1 MKGFSN
7 DKVQSSFI
15 FTNYDGHQYRGMP
28 VPVVAGKLKRRQSL
42 TADDFAFLKKRTRRT
57 AKATL
62 PSPSANH
69 FFSGYKSL
77 AHSPYRDRQAFFA
90 DVCAIYQEEIADLG
104 RLGCTYLQLDEVP
117 IAVLC
122 DRKNQ
127 DRVRERGE
135 DPEELIEDYI
145 AAINEAVRDRPS
157 VMTVCVHLCRGNA
170 GHGQASGG
178 YDPVAEQLLQGTNV
192 DGFFLEYDTER
203 AGDFRPLRFLPKD
216 KVAVLGIISTK
227 LRELKSVDEVKRRI
241 EDASRYAD
249 QDRLCLS
256 PQCGF
261 ASAYTTDRM
270 SLDDQERKLAHMVIA
285 FLRTN
290 SGTQASETGQ
300 LQRRTPDVE
309 SHNSAEQVEL
319 ESLDPADCQ
328 ADVTREREVD
338 AGPRR
343 CHTDPLTVIWIV
355 LADGGRRQ
363 NSAEVGNRIQNGLNE
378 GVRVGSR
385 PSAVVSIRSESVV
398 LDHATDFRNELL
410 GTLAVDRHDG
420 VRHRSKPPTVRREP
434 IGADGFAPCRV
445 VVPTVVDGTPFFDD
459 DPGMDCKDA
468 APPHG
473 ASGEDPDHGLRAR
486 RRGRQQAGAR
496 PVCGLPIFA
505 AVIKTEIVRGRER
518 DRQEHEQEKDDQRL
532 FQRENTGGMFVG
544 DM

>member
-1 MKGFSN
+1 MTTKPPFRADHVGSLIRPPSLMAAHTHYLKGELPERELRALEDEAIDEAIAMQERVGLQAITDGELRRNNWRDRFFERVKGFSN

-69 FFSGYKSL
+69 FFSGDKSL

-90 DVCAIYQEEIADLG
+90 DVCAIYREEIADLG
-104 RLGCTYLQLDEVP
+104 RLGCTYLQIDEVP

-122 DRKNQ
+122 DPKNQ

-178 YDPVAEQLLQGTNV
+178 YDPVAERLLQGTNV

-203 AGDFRPLRFLPKD
+203 AGDFRPLRFLPKE

-227 LRELKSVDEVKRRI
+227 LRELEPVDEVKRRI

-261 ASAYTTDRM
+261 ASAYTTDRL
-270 SLDDQERKLAHMVIA
+270 SLDDQERKLAHI
-285 FLRTN
+285 
-290 SGTQASETGQ
+290 
-300 LQRRTPDVE
+300 
-309 SHNSAEQVEL
+309 
-319 ESLDPADCQ
+319 
-328 ADVTREREVD
+328 
-338 AGPRR
+338 
-343 CHTDPLTVIWIV
+343 
-355 LADGGRRQ
+355 
-363 NSAEVGNRIQNGLNE
+363 
-378 GVRVGSR
+378 
-385 PSAVVSIRSESVV
+385 VSIAQSIW
-398 LDHATDFRNELL
+398 
-410 GTLAVDRHDG
+410 G
-420 VRHRSKPPTVRREP
+420 
-434 IGADGFAPCRV
+434 
-445 VVPTVVDGTPFFDD
+445 
-459 DPGMDCKDA
+459 
-468 APPHG
+468 
-473 ASGEDPDHGLRAR
+473 
-486 RRGRQQAGAR
+486 
-496 PVCGLPIFA
+496 
-505 AVIKTEIVRGRER
+505 
-518 DRQEHEQEKDDQRL
+518 
-532 FQRENTGGMFVG
+532 
-544 DM
+544 